1 MTYLRGRKQKKKQ
14 MNISYLT
21 PEELRAILNEELD
34 KRFGPMPSLEQN
46 SGVKEEYLDTARV
59 CKELNISAKT
69 FYKYRVIDRSIPYIQ
84 RGRKIYVKR
93 SDLDAFM
100 EKNRIEAN

>member
-1 MTYLRGRKQKKKQ
+1 MATSIPFYTL
-14 MNISYLT
+14 
-21 PEELRAILNEELD
+21 EDLRAILNEELD
-34 KRFGPMPSLEQN
+34 KRFGPVRSQDQN

-59 CKELNISAKT
+59 CQELNISAKT
-69 FYKYRVIDRSIPYIQ
+69 FYNYRVVDRSIPYIQ

-100 EKNRIEAN
+100 EKNRINSK

>member
-1 MTYLRGRKQKKKQ
+1 
-14 MNISYLT
+14 MNFNYLT
-21 PEELRAILNEELD
+21 PEELRAILSEELD
-34 KRFGPMPSLEQN
+34 KRFGPIPSPGMN
-46 SGVKEEYLDTARV
+46 GGTKEEYLDTAQV
-59 CKELNISAKT
+59 CRELNISAKT

-100 EKNRIEAN
+100 ERNRINSK